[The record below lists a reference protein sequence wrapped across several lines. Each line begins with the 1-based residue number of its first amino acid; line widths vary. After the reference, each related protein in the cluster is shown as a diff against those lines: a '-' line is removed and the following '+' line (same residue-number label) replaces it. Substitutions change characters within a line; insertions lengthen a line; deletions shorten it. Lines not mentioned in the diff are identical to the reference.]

1 MATTKA
7 TTASTK
13 KRNQFIILGVAGAA
27 FAILAVIQ
35 LPKLLG
41 GSDETP
47 AAVATTDPAASTTTE
62 VSAGTAPATT
72 GLPTGTTTPVATPA
86 AAPVTGGAVL
96 AGVSI
101 PPLRLSP
108 IDEGQ
113 LGSFNLLKPKD
124 PFVQLVSQNGIRT
137 SGSEEA
143 AAAVVAIEAEQARQ
157 RAAAARRKAAQTN
170 VAKPEGSRK
179 FATIAVNDKLV
190 QTKVKDRFP
199 LTKTFLLRSL
209 APTTA
214 TVTIV
219 GGTLPQGQ
227 SVKLT
232 LGKAVTLVNAKTGQR
247 TTLRLLYSGAQP
259 ESITTLKPAK

>member
-7 TTASTK
+7 TTANTK
-13 KRNQFIILGVAGAA
+13 KRNQLIILGVAGGLL
-27 FAILAVIQ
+27 AILAVFE

-47 AAVATTDPAASTTTE
+47 VAAEATS
-62 VSAGTAPATT
+62 
-72 GLPTGTTTPVATPA
+72 TPVAPTSGTAAPGTTVVPTAVTRA
-86 AAPVTGGAVL
+86 AAPASGGALL

-101 PPLRLSP
+101 PPLLLSP
-108 IDEGQ
+108 VDEGQ
-113 LGSFNLLKPKD
+113 LGAFNLLKPKD
-124 PFVQLVSQNGIRT
+124 PFVQLVSQNGIKT

-143 AAAVVAIEAEQARQ
+143 AAAVAAIEAEQARQ

-170 VAKPEGSRK
+170 VAKPEGTRK
-179 FATIAVNDKLV
+179 YATIAVNDKIA
-190 QTKVKDRFP
+190 QTKVNDRFP
-199 LTKTFLLRSL
+199 LSNAFLLKAL

-219 GGTLPQGQ
+219 GGPFPKGQ
-227 SVKLT
+227 SVKLII
-232 LGKAVTLVNAKTGQR
+232 GKTVTLVNAKTGQR

-259 ESITTLKPAK
+259 ETITTLKPGK